1 MMGVA
6 FLASKMGGLVQATA
20 SVFGA
25 LSGPTLGV
33 FLLAIMFPHCNRKG
47 AIAGV
52 VLSTVSVINFFRVLS
67 SII

>member
-1 MMGVA
+1 MIGLA
-6 FLASKMGGLVQATA
+6 FLASTLGGLVQATA

-33 FLLAIMFPHCNRKG
+33 FVLGVMFPHCGKRG

-52 VLSTVSVINFFRVLS
+52 ITGTVS
-67 SII
+67 